1 LAIVRELITLLGTEV
16 DTAGFQQY
24 ETGIARIKEITKN
37 LAATLGIAFSI
48 DKIIEFADGL
58 VDAGKEVNRLVAQL
72 KVIARP
78 IDDMNMAS
86 EETYNIAQRVGVAY
100 KDVLETYKEFQN
112 EMTETNVPQEQIL
125 KTTENIYKALRIGR
139 ASAEDMHTTMELF
152 NRSFRRG
159 SFRSIGI
166 GQLHD
171 IAPRAFKALADFYK
185 TDEAGLRAMAK
196 AGKVTAEDIVKAF
209 GSANAELD
217 AEVAKVPQKLG
228 FVFTNIY
235 SDLVKVTAQIYKL
248 TEASEFMGKIVWY
261 VWTRFTYAVKTLT
274 DFVGGLKN
282 MVQLLGI
289 ALAVALGPYLIRT
302 LALATAWTIRWAI
315 ANAALLVQWLAIGA
329 AVAAV
334 AIGIQDLIFWMQGKE
349 SIIGT
354 WVGPFN
360 ELSENFKKL
369 DIFAGFRVFDDL
381 LKGDWK
387 AAFAD
392 VKTALTS
399 TQAIVLEL
407 TTVVSL
413 VFVSWRVI
421 KFASLIAS
429 IFSVKEAVESVGI
442 AAKKTQEAI
451 DTAAKTK
458 WTKPGLGK
466 DEIQMGPGYGPRVA
480 RGGLAY
486 GLNALNLLSMMQ
498 QQADD
503 AAAGR
508 KPDKPLDTM
517 MQTDLGKRIEAGYQY
532 YRQAAKDAIL
542 NGPAALYNRAKNG
555 PAEIVDASKKQLQAP
570 TAADIPPVPVTPVSP
585 TGTIPPVPAAPTPMT
600 DDKIPTIIVKPLN
613 FTDWDKQP
621 PTSVAPG
628 AMGPTVAGPTTNN
641 TEVKPTFNQ
650 TNNIHVETTLD
661 AAQIGQIVGDKVG
674 QYANTQL
681 ESFARSLGVGSPRV
695 EAATQ

>member
-24 ETGIARIKEITKN
+24 ETGIKRIKEMA
-37 LAATLGIAFSI
+37 LGLGATLGLAFSA

-78 IDDMNMAS
+78 IDDMNIAS
-86 EETYNIAQRVGVAY
+86 EE
-100 KDVLETYKEFQN
+100 KYKEFQN

-139 ASAEDMHTTMELF
+139 ASAEDMHATMELF

-196 AGKVTAEDIVKAF
+196 AGKVTADDIVKAF

-302 LALATAWTIRWAI
+302 LALATAWTIKWAI

-354 WVGPFN
+354 WVGPFD

-429 IFSVKEAVESVGI
+429 IFKVKEAVEAVGGAAKATGEAIKTANKAAVPEVPTTGPMAKTPNAGSPI
-442 AAKKTQEAI
+442 AAFN
-451 DTAAKTK
+451 
-458 WTKPGLGK
+458 
-466 DEIQMGPGYGPRVA
+466 V
-480 RGGLAY
+480 
-486 GLNALNLLSMMQ
+486 
-498 QQADD
+498 
-503 AAAGR
+503 AAAAIYAGIYGKEWAQSVFDYFTGR
-508 KPDKPLDTM
+508 TPEQSAAVAKQKEELDKKGGEQFWGFLG
-517 MQTDLGKRIEAGYQY
+517 DLPNTLTE
-532 YRQAAKDAIL
+532 
-542 NGPAALYNRAKNG
+542 LYNRAKNG

-585 TGTIPPVPAAPTPMT
+585 TGTMPPVPVVPAAPQT